1 MSEPEVIRNALE
13 AVQGDDPEKARE
25 ALMLALADHPD
36 RLDLVHTLAV
46 IELQNGSPE
55 VALEIAE
62 KAAAVAAERKE
73 PGDIVLLPQ
82 LLLTQGAAHEELRN
96 PADAL
101 GTYDQVLGLEPDHPL
116 AMQGKG
122 HLLLAWGRLDEGIQT
137 LQATLDVGKDDQRF
151 LDATQKLIE
160 GIKRFQSDDLHP
172 RNFVDAH
179 RGSYVE
185 FFDHHAQEMAA
196 KGWIAEAARMRK
208 DEQGNLVPV
217 VADGAKP
224 YAGTRVDLVDPQTGQ
239 AGLVGEQPM
248 VVAIQNHEIIAQTAI
263 VFSWPHDE
271 FPVWGSSQ
279 MPWNLLSICI
289 RVESENPEEV
299 VDPTIG
305 DWFSAGFDGE
315 FGTTDRGRFHS
326 ISDPERLDS
335 RTVRYLLD
343 CGRAE
348 AHAIDDLLKRLAVL
362 HNTRS
367 ITGVLVGRG
376 FLPAAP

>member
-13 AVQGDDPEKARE
+13 AVQGDDPDKARE
-25 ALMLALADHPD
+25 ALMLALTEHPD

-55 VALEIAE
+55 LALDLSE
-62 KAAAVAAERKE
+62 KAAAVAMERRE
-73 PGDIVLLPQ
+73 PGDLVLLPQ

-96 PADAL
+96 PMGAL
-101 GTYDQVLGLEPDHPL
+101 NTYDQVLEVDADHPL

-122 HLLLAWGRLDEGIQT
+122 HLLLAWGELEKGLQILQQT
-137 LQATLDVGKDDQRF
+137 IDAGKDDQRF
-151 LDATQKLIE
+151 LDATQKLID
-160 GIKRFQSDDLHP
+160 GVKRFQSDDLHP

-185 FFDHHAQEMAA
+185 FFDHHAEQMSE

-208 DEQGNLVPV
+208 DEQGNLIPV

-263 VFSWPHDE
+263 VFAWPHDD

-289 RVESENPEEV
+289 RLDTDDPEAA

-315 FGTTDRGRFHS
+315 FGSTDRGRFHS
-326 ISDPERLDS
+326 ISDPEHLDEH
-335 RTVRYLLD
+335 TIRYQLD

-348 AHAIDDLLKRLAVL
+348 AHASDDLLKRLAVL
-362 HNTRS
+362 HNTHT
-367 ITGVLVGRG
+367 ITGVLIGRG
-376 FLPAAP
+376 FLPAAH

>member
-13 AVQGDDPEKARE
+13 AVQGDDPDKARE
-25 ALMLALADHPD
+25 ALMLALTDHPE
-36 RLDLVHTLAV
+36 RLDLVHTLSV

-55 VALEIAE
+55 LALDIAE
-62 KAAAVAAERKE
+62 KAAAVAAERKA
-73 PGDIVLLPQ
+73 PDDLVLLSQ

-96 PADAL
+96 PLRAL
-101 GTYDQVLGLEPDHPL
+101 DSYDQVLAVEPEHPL

-122 HLLLAWGRLDEGIQT
+122 HLLLAWGKLDEG
-137 LQATLDVGKDDQRF
+137 LQVLQSTVDAGKDDQRF

-160 GIKRFQSDDLHP
+160 GVKRFQSDDLHP

-185 FFDHHAQEMAA
+185 FFNHHADEMAG

-217 VADGAKP
+217 VAEGAKP

-248 VVAIQNHEIIAQTAI
+248 VVAIQDHEIIAQTAI
-263 VFSWPHDE
+263 VFSWPHDD

-279 MPWNLLSICI
+279 MPWNLLSICV
-289 RVESENPEEV
+289 RLDTDDPESA

-326 ISDPERLDS
+326 ISDPERLDNQ
-335 RTVRYLLD
+335 TIRYQLD

-348 AHAIDDLLKRLAVL
+348 AHAIDDLLKRLGVL
-362 HNTRS
+362 HNTHT
-367 ITGVLVGRG
+367 ITGVLIGRG